1 LSREAIKGKE
11 MTKERKEDI
20 SKYCLDLSKLVFGGG
35 IVASIVRQDFGL
47 SFVVGIGGMMFLLL
61 MVVGFFISKK

>member
-1 LSREAIKGKE
+1 MKE
-11 MTKERKEDI
+11 EI

-47 SFVVGIGGMMFLLL
+47 SFVVGIGGIIFFLLL
-61 MVVGFFISKK
+61 GIGFLIHKKT

>member
-1 LSREAIKGKE
+1 

-35 IVASIVRQDFGL
+35 IVASIVRQDFNL
-47 SFVVGIGGMMFLLL
+47 SLITSIGGIIFLLL
-61 MVVGFFISKK
+61 VGVGFFIKK

>member
-1 LSREAIKGKE
+1 MKE
-11 MTKERKEDI
+11 EI

-47 SFVVGIGGMMFLLL
+47 SFIVGIGGIVFFLLL
-61 MVVGFFISKK
+61 GLGFLIRKK